1 MEKIEAGKS
10 GADHGNID
18 LLGCSIRRL
27 GLTCGDHCVRH
38 GIPPVYFV
46 LPAG

>member
-10 GADHGNID
+10 GADDGNVD
-18 LLGCSIRRL
+18 LLGFTRRF
-27 GLTCGDHCVRH
+27 GFTCGDHRVRH